1 VRILII
7 VLTEMASVWRHPRSR
22 YWTAC
27 FYDAQGKLRRVST
40 KESNKKEA
48 QRIANGY
55 EKVARTARTL
65 RQVRTVFDQLHE
77 EITGQRAVTTSV
89 RAFTDS
95 WLAAKQAETAA
106 ATMAFYRRTV
116 TKLLASIGPKAELPI
131 SQIHKSDIL
140 EFRSA
145 RAKEVSP
152 RTANH
157 DLKCVKMIFKAAR
170 REEVLSED
178 PSEFVETVRQ
188 RGNGTDGNGRRAFTL
203 PELRRILDVADP
215 EWKSLIW
222 FGFHSAQ
229 RLGDLALLRWSNI
242 DLLRSEIRLTT
253 RKTGRPMLIP
263 LSAPLRRHIESLPT
277 RALELN
283 APVHPR
289 AFQTVTEQGRTSSL
303 SNQFANLL
311 AACGLRET
319 RSHQSR
325 DIGRSAPRT
334 GSQLSF
340 HSLRRTATT
349 LLHERGIPSA
359 VAQAF
364 IGHDSPDVHD
374 GYISVGRTA
383 LELAAA
389 TLPEI

>member
-1 VRILII
+1 
-7 VLTEMASVWRHPRSR
+7 MASVWRHPQSR

-27 FYDAQGKLRRVST
+27 FYDAEGKLRRVST
-40 KESNKKEA
+40 KEANKREA
-48 QRIANGY
+48 QRIAEGY
-55 EKVARTARTL
+55 EKVARTARTI

-89 RAFTDS
+89 RAFTES
-95 WLAAKQAETAA
+95 WLAAKGPEIAP
-106 ATMAFYRRTV
+106 ATMAFYSRTV
-116 TKLLASIGPKAELPI
+116 TKLLASIGPRAELPI
-131 SQIHKSDIL
+131 SEVRKSDIL
-140 EFRSA
+140 EFRNA

-178 PSEFVETVRQ
+178 PSEFVETVR
-188 RGNGTDGNGRRAFTL
+188 RRNDGSGRRAFTL
-203 PELRRILDVADP
+203 PELRKILNVADP

-222 FGFHSAQ
+222 FGLHTGQ

-263 LSAPLRRHIESLPT
+263 LSAPLRRYIEHLPPQ
-277 RALELN
+277 AELN

-289 AFQTVTEQGRTSSL
+289 AFRTVAEQGRTSSL
-303 SNQFANLL
+303 SNQFANILV
-311 AACGLRET
+311 AVGLRAET
-319 RSHQSR
+319 SHQSR
-325 DIGRSAPRT
+325 DIGRSAPRAS
-334 GSQLSF
+334 SQLSF

-349 LLHERGIPSA
+349 LLHEGGIPSA

-374 GYISVGRTA
+374 GYISVGRAA